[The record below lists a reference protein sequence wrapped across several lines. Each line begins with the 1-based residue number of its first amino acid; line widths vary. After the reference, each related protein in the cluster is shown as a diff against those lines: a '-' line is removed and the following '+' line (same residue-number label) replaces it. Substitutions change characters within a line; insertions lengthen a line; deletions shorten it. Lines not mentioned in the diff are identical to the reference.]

1 MSTPCSRSDATA
13 SGSMASNVLVSTL
26 GLSSRPSMST
36 SSRNMSAT
44 NAYGSSSEVLVMNDG
59 RSRMRSGGRPRRR
72 PSPAELEP
80 GRPSLEQGR
89 NRAGPSAPCQL
100 PRRRWPARPM
110 AAMAARAPHASSRGL
125 NRNVEQQISKKG
137 SHIAYLEGELHGA
150 RPAQAR
156 ERPWLALAVRPIRPV
171 RPVAPRRTAARR
183 HLRGVQTTKRD
194 ASSPDLA
201 ASCLDPQEGAA
212 AGPSTNRDR
221 AYAKC
226 ILHPASLPSGRVS
239 TTPPVHLLNN
249 KRIKG
254 PIPIKQARQS
264 NRRKLYR
271 CNHRS

>member
-1 MSTPCSRSDATA
+1 MAGSRNDDGGGRLPACQCPTA
-13 SGSMASNVLVSTL
+13 SS
-26 GLSSRPSMST
+26 
-36 SSRNMSAT
+36 
-44 NAYGSSSEVLVMNDG
+44 
-59 RSRMRSGGRPRRR
+59 RR
-72 PSPAELEP
+72 PT
-80 GRPSLEQGR
+80 Q
-89 NRAGPSAPCQL
+89 
-100 PRRRWPARPM
+100 RRRWPAP
-110 AAMAARAPHASSRGL
+110 AAVAASMPHGGGRLPRACQRVRELL

-150 RPAQAR
+150 RRAQAR

-171 RPVAPRRTAARR
+171 RPVAPRRTAARL
-183 HLRGVQTTKRD
+183 HLRGVQATKRD

-264 NRRKLYR
+264 KGKNYTDATIGLDSCMCKHGREK
-271 CNHRS
+271 RSANLARPNLVAHLVAPSRA

>member
-1 MSTPCSRSDATA
+1 MFLENKKKKEKITHAAGSRPAPAAASARSLPRRQPAPADTQRWRPARPTAAAAGSRSC
-13 SGSMASNVLVSTL
+13 
-26 GLSSRPSMST
+26 
-36 SSRNMSAT
+36 
-44 NAYGSSSEVLVMNDG
+44 
-59 RSRMRSGGRPRRR
+59 GGPR
-72 PSPAELEP
+72 A
-80 GRPSLEQGR
+80 
-89 NRAGPSAPCQL
+89 
-100 PRRRWPARPM
+100 PRRRWRPEHPTPAP
-110 AAMAARAPHASSRGL
+110 AAAASAPHGGVGGGGRLPRACQRVRELL

-171 RPVAPRRTAARR
+171 RPVAPRRTAGRR
-183 HLRGVQTTKRD
+183 HLRGVQATKRD

-201 ASCLDPQEGAA
+201 ASRLDPQEGAA
-212 AGPSTNRDR
+212 ACPSTNRDR

-226 ILHPASLPSGRVS
+226 ILHPTSFPSGRVS

-254 PIPIKQARQS
+254 PIPNKQARQS
-264 NRRKLYR
+264 NGRKLCR

>member
-1 MSTPCSRSDATA
+1 MAGSRPAPAVASARSLPRRQPAPADTQRWWPARPTAAAAGSRSC
-13 SGSMASNVLVSTL
+13 
-26 GLSSRPSMST
+26 
-36 SSRNMSAT
+36 
-44 NAYGSSSEVLVMNDG
+44 
-59 RSRMRSGGRPRRR
+59 GGPCAPR
-72 PSPAELEP
+72 
-80 GRPSLEQGR
+80 
-89 NRAGPSAPCQL
+89 
-100 PRRRWPARPM
+100 RRRWPKRPTPAP
-110 AAMAARAPHASSRGL
+110 AAGSRGGGGVGGGGRLPRACQRVRELL
-125 NRNVEQQISKKG
+125 NRNVEQHISKKG

-150 RPAQAR
+150 WWAQAR

-183 HLRGVQTTKRD
+183 HLRGVQATKRD

-264 NRRKLYR
+264 NERKLYR